1 MQTHLSALKFI
12 VSPLFAAFFAVLGL
26 MCYSQQ
32 GSAQGSESARSQKQH
47 QGLSRAVFASGCFW
61 CTEAVFERVE
71 GVKEA
76 VSGYAGG
83 STPNPTYRQVSVG
96 ATDYAEAVLVYY
108 DSTQVS
114 YQTLLDI
121 FFHTHDPTQL
131 NRQGPDVG
139 RQYRSA
145 IFFNS
150 AYQQQL
156 AREYIGN
163 LEKRGAFSQPIVTLI
178 EPLTKF
184 WRAEA
189 YHQDYYERHPDD
201 PYIVAVSAPKVK
213 KFEKDYKRYLKKR
226 YQ

>member
-1 MQTHLSALKFI
+1 MRTPHSPINSFLSPFL
-12 VSPLFAAFFAVLGL
+12 LVLITVTGL
-26 MCYSQQ
+26 LCFSQQ
-32 GSAQGSESARSQKQH
+32 GSAQGSKAAQSAKH
-47 QGLSRAVFASGCFW
+47 HEGLSRAVFASGCFW

-83 STPNPTYRQVSVG
+83 STPNPTYRQVSTG

-108 DSTQVS
+108 DSTVVG
-114 YQTLLDI
+114 YETLLDI

-145 IFFNS
+145 IFYNS
-150 AYQQQL
+150 PYQQQL
-156 AREYIGN
+156 AGEYMRQ
-163 LEKRGAFSQPIVTLI
+163 LEKQGAFNQPVVTLL